1 MSVSTMTLSAEQANA
16 GLAALEST
24 LQFVLEGASVP
35 LLAQQIVGHLGYRSL
50 ALFSRSAGSETEFR
64 QFIKDDMLI
73 DPSTGGQARLAS
85 AALLVAWEASRKRVE
100 KRMDEEATQRS
111 SDGLPRPLLK
121 RDFLESRRAY
131 ESFRRSTDP
140 DFVLEDKNMPSKGY
154 LELLLERV
162 EDGDLRPETLAEVL
176 TADRDTDDPWG
187 VVRTGADGLMRLQK
201 TRASGTPPTGP
212 EELRRRY
219 RIMATAWQCIFFRLP
234 HVAFL
239 KDFREP
245 AFDRLLEFLLGD
257 QVHGYACES
266 VEGLRHQCSWA
277 QLLAYEFQ
285 LRRRAFRAVD
295 EGSTL
300 VQALLIAVSCER
312 TRRQHFETPM
322 TMSAGA
328 AMASRGRQSR
338 SDEASGSR
346 APPVRKTATKSVT
359 KGGGRGRAKAAS
371 KGPSIDSAGERI
383 CFRFQKGKCTV
394 ANCQFKHSCQRCGA
408 TSHGASK
415 CPQKAA

>member
-176 TADRDTDDPWG
+176 TADRDTDDPCGGRSYRFRRPNASAKDASLGHATSGPRG
-187 VVRTGADGLMRLQK
+187 VA
-201 TRASGTPPTGP
+201 AP
-212 EELRRRY
+212 
-219 RIMATAWQCIFFRLP
+219 LP
-234 HVAFL
+234 HYGDSLAVHLLPSAP
-239 KDFREP
+239 R
-245 AFDRLLEFLLGD
+245 RLLEGLLRARVRPPPG
-257 QVHGYACES
+257 VSLGGPGPRLRVRVGRRPTPS
-266 VEGLRHQCSWA
+266 V
-277 QLLAYEFQ
+277 
-285 LRRRAFRAVD
+285 
-295 EGSTL
+295 
-300 VQALLIAVSCER
+300 
-312 TRRQHFETPM
+312 
-322 TMSAGA
+322 
-328 AMASRGRQSR
+328 
-338 SDEASGSR
+338 
-346 APPVRKTATKSVT
+346 
-359 KGGGRGRAKAAS
+359 
-371 KGPSIDSAGERI
+371 
-383 CFRFQKGKCTV
+383 
-394 ANCQFKHSCQRCGA
+394 
-408 TSHGASK
+408 
-415 CPQKAA
+415 